1 MVGLCDVMLVFLA
14 QRAGNAGWWHDSI
27 REEIWPDTWRTI
39 NSFWIIG
46 WVHPNDRERQVKRT
60 SVLKESAERNIIGLF
75 PRAGGDWSGDLM
87 IADNEDLQESEAS
100 DIHVK
105 RFKSQEVFTKGEND
119 FPCPNGTLD
128 VLIVQDRHCQ
138 QRWTS
143 SWMMMLKSKNAT
155 KSSETQKIRGLW
167 VENLYF
173 DIMKNF
179 VWSHSRPIE
188 IRRRNETNSHEYMQC
203 LWTYYQWFMYRS
215 EGGRSFWGVDWE
227 YKIPDPACKTSW
239 RIQVGKMVDLRKF
252 KRLPD
257 QTANGLKHGH
267 NYQRNKKKQ
276 RLQKG
281 QNKMPN
287 CKQHAATE
295 DSTRYW
301 PTTRI
306 TSRWLLTLVWN
317 WPKTLLVLCGDSRRE
332 SQAIVTS
339 VDASEEQSD
348 SENTGSC
355 GKAKRPQMDH
365 IVEKGYVGSCHYG
378 SIHELVFIQEALKIP
393 EAKSHSG

>member
-1 MVGLCDVMLVFLA
+1 MVRQQRQQISELQFDKFPDPQSCLV
-14 QRAGNAGWWHDSI
+14 WKI
-27 REEIWPDTWRTI
+27 RLKT
-39 NSFWIIG
+39 
-46 WVHPNDRERQVKRT
+46 QVT
-60 SVLKESAERNIIGLF
+60 TCS
-75 PRAGGDWSGDLM
+75 
-87 IADNEDLQESEAS
+87 
-100 DIHVK
+100 
-105 RFKSQEVFTKGEND
+105 D
-119 FPCPNGTLD
+119 FPSD
-128 VLIVQDRHCQ
+128 A
-138 QRWTS
+138 
-143 SWMMMLKSKNAT
+143 MLWIKEA
-155 KSSETQKIRGLW
+155 
-167 VENLYF
+167 
-173 DIMKNF
+173 
-179 VWSHSRPIE
+179 
-188 IRRRNETNSHEYMQC
+188 
-203 LWTYYQWFMYRS
+203 
-215 EGGRSFWGVDWE
+215 
-227 YKIPDPACKTSW
+227 
-239 RIQVGKMVDLRKF
+239 
-252 KRLPD
+252 
-257 QTANGLKHGH
+257 ANGLKHGH

-332 SQAIVTS
+332 PQAIVTS

-348 SENTGSC
+348 SENTGAC